1 MGGSIYDVGRH
12 DYDVPPKRAQERTE
26 PTAASATDAAVLGVQ
41 EGEPLLAVE
50 RVTYDAQ
57 GLPVEVGSDLCR
69 GDRTKVVVWVES
81 PEDSIVEI
89 EKRTESHT
97 TSR

>member
-41 EGEPLLAVE
+41 EGEPCWPSNE
-50 RVTYDAQ
+50 
-57 GLPVEVGSDLCR
+57 
-69 GDRTKVVVWVES
+69 
-81 PEDSIVEI
+81 
-89 EKRTESHT
+89 
-97 TSR
+97 

>member
-1 MGGSIYDVGRH
+1 M
-12 DYDVPPKRAQERTE
+12 
-26 PTAASATDAAVLGVQ
+26 
-41 EGEPLLAVE
+41 
-50 RVTYDAQ
+50 TYDAQ